1 MVGAIGAR
9 QGERDRPR
17 TSPFGD
23 QKTRCA
29 RRGIRA
35 EGGVRLINFR
45 ISDIIF
51 VVAVL
56 AWVAILGILLGRIE
70 QNAVDT
76 YLGEILSQSDIILR
90 AYR

>member
-1 MVGAIGAR
+1 M
-9 QGERDRPR
+9 
-17 TSPFGD
+17 
-23 QKTRCA
+23 
-29 RRGIRA
+29 
-35 EGGVRLINFR
+35 INFR